1 MLLQGKNALVTG
13 ASKGIGRAIALA
25 FAHEG
30 AALVATARNATEL
43 ESLKVEIADAGGVCH
58 TIVQSLDQAG
68 AVDNVLDFVKT
79 RLGPLD
85 ILVNNAGIGSSQ
97 QPMLVSDYDDAFWNL
112 MMHVNLTVPYL
123 FMRKALPEMKERRYG
138 RIINVASINGK
149 VPSTYGCAYTASKH
163 GLLGLTKT
171 VAAENVA
178 HGITANSICPG
189 PVVSKL
195 NDGRIAFDAKRAGV
209 SFKEQERKMTGLGRR
224 LVPEEVAPLAVY
236 LASDGSATMTGQSLN
251 IDAGIVMAA

>member
-1 MLLQGKNALVTG
+1 MQLQGKNALVTG

-25 FAHEG
+25 FAQEG
-30 AALVATARNATEL
+30 AALAATARNAEEL
-43 ESLKVEIADAGGVCH
+43 ESLQAEIAAAGGTCH
-58 TIVQSLDQAG
+58 TIVQSLEQEG
-68 AVDNVLDFVKT
+68 AVDNVLAFIKAH
-79 RLGPLD
+79 LGPLH

-97 QPMLVSDYDDAFWNL
+97 QPMLVSDYDDEFWNL
-112 MMHVNLTVPYL
+112 MMYVNLTVPYL
-123 FMRKALPEMKERRYG
+123 FIRKALPEMKARQYG
-138 RIINVASINGK
+138 RIINIASINGK
-149 VPSTYGCAYTASKH
+149 VPSSYGCAYTASKH

-171 VAAENVA
+171 VAVENVA

-195 NDGRIAFDAKRAGV
+195 NNARIEFDAQQAGV
-209 SFKEQERKMTGLGRR
+209 SFEEQEKKMTGLGRR

-251 IDAGIVMAA
+251 IDAGNVMAA

>member
-1 MLLQGKNALVTG
+1 MQLQGKNALVTG

-25 FAHEG
+25 FAKEG
-30 AALVATARNATEL
+30 AALVTTARNAEEL
-43 ESLKVEIADAGGVCH
+43 ESLQAEITEAGGTCH
-58 TIVQSLDQAG
+58 TIVQSLEQEG
-68 AVDNVLDFVKT
+68 AVDHVLAFVKA
-79 RLGPLD
+79 RLGPLH

-97 QPMLVSDYDDAFWNL
+97 QPMLVSDYDDEFWNL
-112 MMHVNLTVPYL
+112 MMYVNLTVPYL
-123 FMRKALPEMKERRYG
+123 FIRKVLPEMKARQYG

-149 VPSTYGCAYTASKH
+149 VPSSYGCAYTASKH

-171 VAAENVA
+171 VAVENVA

-195 NDGRIAFDAKRAGV
+195 NNARIEFDAQRAGV
-209 SFKEQERKMTGLGRR
+209 SFEEQAKKMTGLGRR

-251 IDAGIVMAA
+251 IDAGNLMAA

>member
-1 MLLQGKNALVTG
+1 MQLLNKNALVTG

-25 FAHEG
+25 FAKEG
-30 AALVATARNATEL
+30 ADLAVTARNAEEL
-43 ESLKVEIADAGGVCH
+43 ESLRTEIEGAGGSCH
-58 TIVQSLDQAG
+58 AFVQSLEEEG
-68 AVDNVLDFVKT
+68 AVDNVLAFVKD
-79 RLGPLD
+79 RLGPLQ

-97 QPMLVSDYDDAFWNL
+97 QPMLVSEYDDAFWNL
-112 MMHVNLTVPYL
+112 MMHINLTVPYL
-123 FMRKALPEMKERRYG
+123 FIRKALPEMKDRQYG

-149 VPSTYGCAYTASKH
+149 VPSVYGCAYTASKH

-171 VAAENVA
+171 VALENVA

-195 NDGRIAFDAKRAGV
+195 NNARIAFDAQRTGV
-209 SFKEQERKMTGLGRR
+209 SFEEMEEKMTGLGRR
-224 LVPEEVAPLAVY
+224 LVPAEVAPLAVY

-251 IDAGIVMAA
+251 IDAGILMAA